1 MFWMP
6 EPDAHT
12 IGTLI
17 DVTML
22 VLPEAG
28 EQLALRVAP
37 SHVSAAQVDDQLPPA
52 CQQFGICT
60 YDRGGN
66 VLTHSGVGG
75 GQSTYSPPACFR
87 SVPACFGSCRE
98 SAPPPLG
105 SRWESAPPLQS
116 SHYSRMHSGPS
127 MSHYPLHVTLP
138 APCHTTRSMHTP
150 GTAGSGAT
158 SADTTP
164 SAVPVSYE

>member
-1 MFWMP
+1 MFWTP

-22 VLPEAG
+22 VLPDAG

-60 YDRGGN
+60 CDRGGN

-75 GQSTYSPPACFR
+75 GRKLNTYSP
-87 SVPACFGSCRE
+87 PACFGSCRE
-98 SAPPPLG
+98 SVPPPLG
-105 SRWESAPPLQS
+105 AAGNPHPPLQS